1 MALTA
6 VDGAQNI
13 GHILRHIVVVRK
25 ISENPRN
32 CSKIKQNHSFRGLVG
47 TCP

>member
-6 VDGAQNI
+6 VDGAHNF
-13 GHILRHIVVVRK
+13 GHILRHIVVAGK
-25 ISENPRN
+25 ISENLGT

>member
-6 VDGAQNI
+6 VDGAHNFD
-13 GHILRHIVVVRK
+13 HILRHIVLAGK
-25 ISENPRN
+25 ISENLGT

>member
-6 VDGAQNI
+6 VDGAHNF
-13 GHILRHIVVVRK
+13 GHILRHIVVAGK
-25 ISENPRN
+25 ISENLGT
-32 CSKIKQNHSFRGLVG
+32 CSKIKQIHSFRGLVG